1 MKKIDAETKYIISIM
16 TADYRR
22 GLIQMIKDKGITIKI
37 KIPVGKGKKKKV
49 KARLGI

>member
-1 MKKIDAETKYIISIM
+1 MNKETKYIIDIM

-49 KARLGI
+49 KARLEI